1 MQPPL
6 RMLVGNIKMAHAL
19 QDLGP
24 TAGQQ
29 NLPQVAMQHRARCNR
44 APETKTKDRIVI
56 NYWQPDWPYK
66 METD

>member
-1 MQPPL
+1 
-6 RMLVGNIKMAHAL
+6 MLFGNIKMAHAL

-29 NLPQVAMQHRARCNR
+29 NLPQVAAMQHRARCNR
-44 APETKTKDRIVI
+44 APETKTKERNVI

-66 METD
+66 METN